1 MCKAKKYTEQLL
13 NIYDEIENDLK
24 YYNYH
29 IRELVLLEQD
39 LLHTIENGKFN
50 VAEGY
55 KLAKMIKDARNKRRD
70 CKMEVETLVNLKK
83 SFCDKNIYDLKDT
96 HNRIKRQDEVLLK
109 LKEYKVYNPRVLKS
123 IEIRIVAPLNR
134 RVI

>member
-1 MCKAKKYTEQLL
+1 MCKAKKYSEQLL

-55 KLAKMIKDARNKRRD
+55 KLAKMIKDARNKCRD
-70 CKMEVETLVNLKK
+70 YKTEVETLLNLKNH
-83 SFCDKNIYDLKDT
+83 F
-96 HNRIKRQDEVLLK
+96 V
-109 LKEYKVYNPRVLKS
+109 
-123 IEIRIVAPLNR
+123 IRIFM
-134 RVI
+134 I